1 MYFSISITKE
11 DIEKGERGN
20 INQCPLAKAFRRLF
34 PTAFSVRISPH
45 FDVQSGIWWTASI
58 DSFNG
63 HLSFNIPSDV
73 RRVDINLLR
82 NGEELGFLEMDY
94 SQVLWVQF
102 LLTQQIMFMYQIIV
116 PQGLFKSFHQEVHI
130 LVSLEEMVPEMV
142 NFRCLKASQ

>member
-73 RRVDINLLR
+73 RRQVELYDTGGNLTP
-82 NGEELGFLEMDY
+82 FILEI
-94 SQVLWVQF
+94 S
-102 LLTQQIMFMYQIIV
+102 I
-116 PQGLFKSFHQEVHI
+116 
-130 LVSLEEMVPEMV
+130 
-142 NFRCLKASQ
+142 